1 MTLTQQIIIVAIV
14 VTGTVFTRALPF
26 LVFSEKRSLPPIVN
40 YLGKVLPLAIF
51 ALLVIYCL
59 KNVDI
64 TSASHGIPEAIGVGI
79 TATLHLWRRNM
90 LLSIAGGTIIYM
102 ILTQTIFA

>member
-1 MTLTQQIIIVAIV
+1 MTLTQQIIIVAIA

-26 LVFSEKRSLPPIVN
+26 LVFSEKRPLPPIVN

-64 TSASHGIPEAIGVGI
+64 TSASHGILETIGVGI
-79 TATLHLWRRNM
+79 TAALHLWRRNM